1 MLFLLLLFS
10 FACWFAKGGAAVAV
24 FAPLG
29 FGTAEDDD
37 DDDDDDDGNFCVAF
51 ALVEDIV
58 ALLTAVSSLFSSVL
72 TASMTEYMHG
82 PDSLFTH
89 SKAVATAT
97 FKHIASFSLLL

>member
-1 MLFLLLLFS
+1 VLFLLLLFS
-10 FACWFAKGGAAVAV
+10 FACWFAKGGAVVAV

-37 DDDDDDDGNFCVAF
+37 DDDDDDGNFCVAF
-51 ALVEDIV
+51 ALVEDVV
-58 ALLTAVSSLFSSVL
+58 ALLSAVSSLFSSVL

-89 SKAVATAT
+89 FKAVATAT